1 MKTVIAELE
10 RFKRSYKNDISDFQE
25 RYPDYEVGSGVDSRI
40 KNWTRYG
47 RYYSL
52 LAEVAKKYEKIGPTT
67 FVFILQVEFE
77 KLKHGSTHFT
87 ALHVLFKESEV
98 IQDFTLAE
106 LQYASRNRF
115 RKGEFKETSKE
126 LSRIALLINKM
137 VGGGPEQ
144 CREEV
149 TGMSTNGQNKNMSN
163 SGFGGGTIARLAA
176 A

>member
-10 RFKRSYKNDISDFQE
+10 KFKRIYEKDVSRYQE
-25 RYPDYEVGSGVDSRI
+25 KYPDYGIGSGVDSSI
-40 KNWTRYG
+40 KNWTRYA

-67 FVFILQVEFE
+67 FVFILQVEYE

-87 ALHVLFKESEV
+87 ALHVLFKESDLIE
-98 IQDFTLAE
+98 DFTLYE
-106 LQYASRNRF
+106 LQYVARKRF
-115 RKGEFKETSKE
+115 IKGEFKEASKE
-126 LSRIALLINKM
+126 LSRLALLINKM

-163 SGFGGGTIARLAA
+163 SGFGGGTIARLEAA
-176 A
+176 